1 MKIDLQNLEIK
12 KVVEKDI
19 DLMIFHR
26 INYLT
31 EMQGNRDTHVVE
43 NLKTAL
49 SAYFHE
55 GIKNGS
61 IIALVAEHKKEI
73 VSYGAI
79 VLRTIPGDLN
89 CSFYFEG
96 DILNM
101 YTVPTARQ
109 QGISTLLLK
118 QLIEEARL
126 AGVSKLALH
135 TSVAG
140 KKLYR
145 SAGFTEPVFP
155 YLELSMTI

>member
-1 MKIDLQNLEIK
+1 MKIDLQHLEIK
-12 KVVEKDI
+12 KVDEKDI
-19 DLMIFHR
+19 DMMIFHR

-31 EMQGNRDTHVVE
+31 EMQGNRETPVVE

-61 IIALVAEHKKEI
+61 MIALVAEYKGEI

-79 VLRTIPGDLN
+79 ILRMIPGDFN
-89 CSFYFEG
+89 CSLYFEG

-109 QGISTLLLK
+109 QGISTKLLK
-118 QLIEEARL
+118 QLIDEARL
-126 AGVSKLALH
+126 AGVTKLALH
-135 TSVAG
+135 TTVAG
-140 KKLYR
+140 EKLYR
-145 SAGFTEPVFP
+145 SAGFTEPVYP
-155 YLELSMTI
+155 YLELSMTR